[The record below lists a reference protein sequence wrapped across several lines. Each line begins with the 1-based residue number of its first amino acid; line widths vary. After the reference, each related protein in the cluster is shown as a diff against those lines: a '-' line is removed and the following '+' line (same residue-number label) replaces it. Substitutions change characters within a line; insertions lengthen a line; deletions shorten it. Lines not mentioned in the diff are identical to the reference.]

1 LQLEH
6 TPFESPPGERIPFIH
21 QRWFGCGHDVWAA
34 NGASTVQ
41 MIVLPSAYL
50 AAFPRALAS
59 EAILLLRRM
68 RLTPARTI
76 LIRER

>member
-1 LQLEH
+1 
-6 TPFESPPGERIPFIH
+6 
-21 QRWFGCGHDVWAA
+21 
-34 NGASTVQ
+34 
-41 MIVLPSAYL
+41 MIVLPSADL

-76 LIRER
+76 ALRERWRSYSVPDQCLTLSLGPHCSPGD